1 MCGGKNTEKNSEFQ
15 MGHDL
20 PYTSRMQKKLA
31 QLLLL
36 SKKHRPSSDRKMIY
50 LLIFNNLFP
59 TLRHSR

>member
-1 MCGGKNTEKNSEFQ
+1 

-36 SKKHRPSSDRKMIY
+36 SKEYRLSSDRKMI
-50 LLIFNNLFP
+50 
-59 TLRHSR
+59 

>member
-15 MGHDL
+15 MSHDL

-36 SKKHRPSSDRKMIY
+36 SKEYRPSSDRKMI
-50 LLIFNNLFP
+50 
-59 TLRHSR
+59 